1 MDIAIYLVEP
11 ADFVSSLPDSE
22 FYRCPDISSKLMLAT
37 NEEMQRPA
45 IVAGC
50 K

>member
-1 MDIAIYLVEP
+1 VDIAIYLVEL

-22 FYRCPDISSKLMLAT
+22 FYRCPDISFMLVLVT

-50 K
+50 I